1 MHYTFDL
8 NLNFSIFGLLIF
20 GILIWGGYR
29 GYIKGGI
36 VMSLSLF
43 ALLIGV
49 IVSAALTRA
58 TYSFFWQQGSK
69 VPDVFGSVVLGLSFI
84 LGIWFS
90 NFVLRAVHVRI
101 KETPSDKTNN
111 IVGAFMGV
119 AKFFIIVGIYSTV
132 ILNLDYNGNF
142 LPARDKNS
150 YLLNTSAWV
159 MTKSVKLLEMD
170 FHRQHPIGPTQNTP
184 INNNSNNRQINF
196 PKPNNNSTKN
206 SNKTSNKSNNMV
218 SDVDKKNP

>member
-43 ALLIGV
+43 ALLGGV

-58 TYSFFWQQGSK
+58 TYTFFWQQGSK

-90 NFVLRAVHVRI
+90 NFVLRAVHTRV
-101 KETPSDKTNN
+101 KEVNKDKANN

-119 AKFFIIVGIYSTV
+119 AKYFIIVGIYSTV

-142 LPARDKNS
+142 LPERDKKS

-170 FHRQHPIGPTQNTP
+170 FHRQQPIGPSNSP
-184 INNNSNNRQINF
+184 INNKSNNRQINF
-196 PKPNNNSTKN
+196 PKTNNNSTDN
-206 SNKTSNKSNNMV
+206 SNKTSKKTNNIV
-218 SDVDKKNP
+218 SDVDENNP